1 MYLIKNYMPKIGNGS
16 NPFGKRSLKIFRCFL
31 PYLISAGFCLL
42 IFEIHMSSDVD
53 SMLNEKNDVISNG
66 FLTSQITYHKEF
78 APFARRPLTTLLIE
92 QVSNSL
98 GLTLGKTFIWVNF
111 SLLFLAGPLLFRL
124 SRVMDSGYVKGI
136 MNMIIFF
143 LSFSVLFAF
152 FPPIFSYDEPL
163 QYCLLFAGLTC
174 FLKGQWLGYV
184 LWFTAAM
191 VARENT
197 AFLIPGLLVLVKN
210 LHLRYQKAHAM
221 GRWTPFLL
229 VGLPVL
235 LYTVFLVVFIERS
248 DLWTPMQIEFGDR
261 LFSIHENFR
270 DPQSSIETLTSIVL
284 TLGMFVYFIFGR
296 FGHTPEKTEKKLVQA
311 FVLSCSINTI
321 IVLLAALAR
330 EARLFSLPLIFLWPI
345 MGQYCSSEISL
356 LLSYRTYYACFSKL
370 RYIILFCILTL
381 LNYLVSFKMYRPSSH
396 PADNYFNEYLF
407 AALMIM
413 YVHYL
418 LRYYTKHDIFGVTP
432 TSFSLKKMAQKD
444 WFLDERA

>member
-1 MYLIKNYMPKIGNGS
+1 MAKIGDAPNS
-16 NPFGKRSLKIFRCFL
+16 FGKGSLKIFRFIL

-53 SMLNEKNDVISNG
+53 SIINEKNDVISNG

-92 QVSNSL
+92 QVSNGL
-98 GLTLGKTFIWVNF
+98 GLTLGKAFVWVNF
-111 SLLFLAGPLLFRL
+111 SLLFLAGLLLFRF

-136 MNMIIFF
+136 MNIIIFF

-191 VARENT
+191 IARENT
-197 AFLIPGLLVLVKN
+197 AFLIPGLLAFSPDLSPKN
-210 LHLRYQKAHAM
+210 RKPYSFE
-221 GRWTPFLL
+221 RLL
-229 VGLPVL
+229 DYLLIGLPILV
-235 LYTVFLVVFIERS
+235 YAVFLMVFLEQNG
-248 DLWTPMQIEFGDR
+248 LWEPTQLEFESR
-261 LFSIHENFR
+261 LFSIGENFR
-270 DPQSSIETLTSIVL
+270 DTHSSIETLISIVL
-284 TLGMFVYFIFGR
+284 TLGVFVYFIFGPH
-296 FGHTPEKTEKKLVQA
+296 GHDREKSEEDFVRA
-311 FVLSCSINTI
+311 FVVSCSINTVA
-321 IVLLAALAR
+321 VLVGALAR

-345 MGQYCSSEISL
+345 MGQYCSKEISL
-356 LLSYRTYYACFSKL
+356 LLSCRTYFACFSKV
-370 RYIILFCILTL
+370 RYMAFFCMLTL
-381 LNYLVSFKMYRPSSH
+381 LNYIVSFKVYQPSSH
-396 PADNYFNEYLF
+396 PAYNYFNEYLF

-418 LRYYTKHDIFGVTP
+418 LRHLSGHNSVEVTP
-432 TSFSLKKMAQKD
+432 S
-444 WFLDERA
+444 